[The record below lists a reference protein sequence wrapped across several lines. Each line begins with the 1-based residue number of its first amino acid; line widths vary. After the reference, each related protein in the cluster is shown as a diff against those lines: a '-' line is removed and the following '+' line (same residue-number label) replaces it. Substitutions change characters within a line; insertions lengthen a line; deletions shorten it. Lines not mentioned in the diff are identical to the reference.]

1 MNSLVRPCVK
11 TRSKVDLGMQL
22 SGRPPVQQAEDPS
35 FNPQYQNKQ
44 QENTSKGRCF
54 SEEVALLGSWI
65 VHFIGKL
72 LCGGWDYSSIKED
85 KKEEIPGMS
94 CDFLGLLAFPVIS
107 CHFQNV
113 SQHQI
118 HDRNRKFWR
127 WNYTEAKGIQGSS
140 RGHLGVISG
149 SSWSSVW
156 GVSSSGVVP
165 ATLKTPCN
173 CLLALCLYSPLH
185 LPPRDFVFLTLR
197 GWKGQRSILGNYL
210 PLTLGCHPCI
220 LREGRVLAI

>member
-140 RGHLGVISG
+140 RGHLRVILVLGLG
-149 SSWSSVW
+149 SEQLWGCASHSEDTMQLPPCSLPVQPTSSPPK
-156 GVSSSGVVP
+156 G
-165 ATLKTPCN
+165 
-173 CLLALCLYSPLH
+173 LCLFNLKR
-185 LPPRDFVFLTLR
+185 LE
-197 GWKGQRSILGNYL
+197 
-210 PLTLGCHPCI
+210 
-220 LREGRVLAI
+220 REKIHSR